1 MSERRAEM
9 ENSNTQSQNEPK
21 IQINEGIVQARIE
34 NIKKEQNIGLGI
46 IGGSIGGFIGAVLW
60 ASITYFAE
68 YQIGWLAVG
77 VGFLVGLG
85 VRKLGKGV
93 DKEFGVVGGIIALI
107 SVVLGNFLASI
118 GFLATVFEVGYIEML
133 IAFNYAMTFELL
145 KETFSVMDLLF
156 YGIAIYEGYR
166 FSFRKITKEQLL
178 EGAVTKTNMS

>member
-1 MSERRAEM
+1 M
-9 ENSNTQSQNEPK
+9 EDSNTQPQNESN
-21 IQINEGIVQARIE
+21 IQINEHIVQARIE
-34 NIKKEQNIGLGI
+34 NIKKEQIIGLGI
-46 IGGSIGGFIGAVLW
+46 IGGSIGGLIGAVLW
-60 ASITYFAE
+60 AAITYFSG

-77 VGFLVGLG
+77 VGFLVGFG
-85 VRKLGKGV
+85 VRKLGKGI
-93 DKEFGVVGGIIALI
+93 DKEFGVIGGIIALI
-107 SVVLGNFLASI
+107 SVVFGNFLASI

-178 EGAVTKTNMS
+178 EGAVTKTDMG

>member
-1 MSERRAEM
+1 M
-9 ENSNTQSQNEPK
+9 EDLNTQSQNESN
-21 IQINEGIVQARIE
+21 IQINEHIVQERIE
-34 NIKKEQNIGLGI
+34 NIKKEQDMGLGI
-46 IGGSIGGFIGAVLW
+46 IGGSIGGLIGAVLW
-60 ASITYFAE
+60 AAITYFSG

-77 VGFLVGLG
+77 VGLLVGFG
-85 VRKLGKGV
+85 VRKLGKGI

-118 GFLATVFEVGYIEML
+118 GFLATAFEIGYIEML

-166 FSFRKITKEQLL
+166 FSFRKITKEQFL
-178 EGAVTKTNMS
+178 EGAVTKTDMG